1 MSLSGATG
9 SSGGTSVSGSGNST
23 STSGTA
29 WSNGGTTTGSPLG
42 SANGDQ
48 ANIDMGSHY
57 HWVKLIHNHG
67 VSVNCGSHS
76 HSISISG
83 SASASTHSH
92 SVAIPDHSHSITMP
106 SHNHSITMPSHN
118 HSITM
123 PSHDH
128 DLIYGIFEHG
138 TIPNCRVYLN
148 GIDLGVTMNA
158 EREYS
163 IDITNQFKGLQQ
175 GLNTIEIKT
184 TDANGLARASFT
196 MFWGGYFSYY

>member
-1 MSLSGATG
+1 MS
-9 SSGGTSVSGSGNST
+9 
-23 STSGTA
+23 
-29 WSNGGTTTGSPLG
+29 
-42 SANGDQ
+42 
-48 ANIDMGSHY
+48 SHY

-106 SHNHSITMPSHN
+106 SHNHSITMPSH
-118 HSITM
+118 
-123 PSHDH
+123 DH

-138 TIPNCRVYLN
+138 TIPSCRVYLN